1 MNNWF
6 DVRHKTAINSSSNMK
21 RKTFLKTS
29 LLTAGAMM
37 IGRHVSANVLN
48 RPALSKRDRM
58 LQWLEGKSEPGYTPA
73 AFFLHFDDQHRVGSA
88 AASKHLEYF
97 KFTDM
102 DFVKIQY
109 ENDIQQVDFI
119 KKPSDWSKLQ
129 SNKLDFYEPQ
139 LVTVRELV
147 KAVKK
152 EALIIMTI
160 YSPYMWAEQ
169 TAGYETVTQHLK
181 ENPEAVK
188 QGLNALVESQLTFV
202 KACIDAGV
210 DGFYMSTQ
218 GSESGQFKDPKIFN
232 NYIKPAD
239 LVAMSEATRR
249 CQFNILHVCDYV
261 APYEGYSQ
269 VLDYP
274 GQVVNCN
281 TRLKDKTLSWSEIS
295 GMFKRPLMGGM
306 DRHGVLTTGTMDQ
319 IEAEVKT
326 VLKNKPKQFIL
337 GADCTVPG
345 DIDWKR
351 LQKAIAVAHGA

>member
-1 MNNWF
+1 
-6 DVRHKTAINSSSNMK
+6 MK
-21 RKTFLKTS
+21 RKIFLKASALATGALFAGRS
-29 LLTAGAMM
+29 L
-37 IGRHVSANVLN
+37 SASVFNA
-48 RPALSKRDRM
+48 PAISKRDRM

-73 AFFLHFDDQHRVGSA
+73 AFFLHFDNQHRVGSP

-97 KFTDM
+97 RFTDM

-109 ENDIQQVDFI
+109 ENDIQKVDFI
-119 KKPSDWSKLQ
+119 KKPSDWAKLKP
-129 SNKLDFYEPQ
+129 NKVDFFEPQ

-160 YSPYMWAEQ
+160 YSPYMWAQE
-169 TAGYETVTQHLK
+169 TAGYETLTQHLK
-181 ENPEAVK
+181 ENPDAVK
-188 QGLNALVESQLTFV
+188 MGLNALVESQLTFV
-202 KACIDAGV
+202 NACIDAGV

-218 GSESGQFKDPKIFN
+218 GSESGQFTDPNIFN
-232 NYIKPAD
+232 KYIKPAD
-239 LVAMSEATRR
+239 LVAMSEATRK
-249 CQFNILHVCDYV
+249 CPFNILHVCDYV
-261 APYEGYSQ
+261 APYEGYAQ
-269 VLDYP
+269 VSDYP

-281 TRLKDKTLSWSEIS
+281 TRLKDKTLSWNEIS

-326 VLKNKPKQFIL
+326 ILKNKPKQFIL

-351 LQKAIAVAHGA
+351 LQKAIAVAHEA